1 MGFGRKKG
9 KIIKNIHV
17 PFFSPS
23 PSDKWIYHPVFW
35 NINTLEVKGF
45 KFWCQQFLIASVIQP
60 TSVSPS
66 WWRWWHCSCCL
77 CIASRA
83 WRRHLSGIP
92 ARPYPAE
99 DGKADRT
106 LLTALALRTLRE
118 GRTSPYR
125 CTRGKISHSFF
136 NASLQN
142 VQGDF
147 TPPTL
152 VFTQCTGNLWCCSMR
167 WNSSTRCSSAPFQ
180 TGRRTLNKQ
189 WPSSLIN
196 IDILPCKAKTNSL
209 KQNFCY
215 GPKDWLMGQT
225 ISSESHQLEEKKR
238 LKCVIVRWRTQHDPK
253 KAAWSLNTVIVSCVS
268 DMKSI
273 WKSSDLFLLHSVE
286 ELSKARRR
294 GEKNMSGY
302 RLELLFSPEGH
313 IKRSFDPKLK
323 LNKGP
328 NTQWLKKQLF
338 WGF

>member
-1 MGFGRKKG
+1 MDLSSRFLKYQHFRSEGIQILVSTVFNSFSYTAYICLTLMVTLMALFMLPLHSQPCLETPPFWDPSEAVSCRGRKSRSHTV
-9 KIIKNIHV
+9 N
-17 PFFSPS
+17 SPGTAHAQGGE
-23 PSDKWIYHPVFW
+23 DI
-35 NINTLEVKGF
+35 
-45 KFWCQQFLIASVIQP
+45 
-60 TSVSPS
+60 SVSLYQ
-66 WWRWWHCSCCL
+66 RENITQLFQCVVTE
-77 CIASRA
+77 R
-83 WRRHLSGIP
+83 SGW
-92 ARPYPAE
+92 
-99 DGKADRT
+99 
-106 LLTALALRTLRE
+106 
-118 GRTSPYR
+118 
-125 CTRGKISHSFF
+125 F
-136 NASLQN
+136 N
-142 VQGDF
+142 
-147 TPPTL
+147 PPTL